1 MLNMTINVYHILH
14 YTIMKIKTVENF
26 NFENQTALVRVDF
39 NVPVN
44 KFQEIIDDT
53 RIQYSIPTIQ
63 KILSEKG
70 KIVLISHF
78 GRPKGKPSKIFSLK
92 FLANFLS
99 KKLKIN
105 VSFFED
111 CIGETA
117 IKKVRELKN
126 SEILLLENLRFYKE
140 EEEEDIN
147 FAYELSKLG
156 DIYVNDAFGVVHRFH
171 TSITLLPKF
180 FENKKCIGFLMK
192 KEIQYLNQF
201 LYGKGKRPITILL
214 GGAKIS
220 SKIKIIENLI
230 NLADFILIGGGMSFP
245 FIKIKGGKIGNSIIE
260 KDQIIEKTL
269 KKIYS
274 KYKNK
279 INIIHLPYD
288 VVIADSFKNE
298 SNTKIVPIHSIPNG
312 WMGLDI
318 GPISIKNFCKIIEKS
333 KTILWNGPLG
343 VFEFANF
350 SLGTKSIART
360 IANVTER
367 GAFSLVGGGDSIASL
382 KMENCDKKISYLS
395 TGGGAMLA
403 SLKNKILPGIN
414 AII

>member
-1 MLNMTINVYHILH
+1 
-14 YTIMKIKTVENF
+14 MKIKTVENF